1 MHKPSTLLTLVLLAA
16 LTGSC
21 SDSVPPNST
30 SANGGASGPLAGKPV
45 VIILFDAF
53 SAKHVKHLGYD
64 KNTTPNLDLLA
75 ADGTTFENAFS
86 PTPYTLASIPSLFT
100 GRLPDRH
107 GVTQAEHI
115 LPDHEIT
122 LAELLAE
129 RNYQTFGA
137 LANIQ
142 GGTLHKLEQGF
153 EVYEELFRNS
163 EDPEAPIEIVEPTA
177 FPAVLERWQ
186 GSRDTE
192 RPPLYYL
199 HVLQPHLPYDPPAGT
214 LTGLVDPN
222 YEGPFKDGITKEWM
236 YDFTMKGGQ
245 AIIGEGPNRI
255 SNADAR
261 QVRGLYD
268 GSIVECDRVLGEI
281 VAGLKQSG
289 IYDEALIIVTSDHGE
304 AMWQHNVLGHSST
317 VFDEMMHVPLVVKLP
332 KDMES
337 PVKRV
342 SNITSLMDILPSI
355 CAWMDV
361 PAPSDLDGEPFAKL
375 INESPD
381 EDRAL
386 LMRTFHRDPVIAT
399 RSTEHKIIS
408 RPGADGQPRHAQ
420 HFDIATDKGEKR
432 GQKVKPETPE
442 HALAQQLEAD
452 FKALW
457 ALDAGTVTD
466 QEQSAAEIKGL
477 AELGYTDNEK
487 VEAGPVSEAD
497 K

>member
-1 MHKPSTLLTLVLLAA
+1 MHKPSILFSLGLVAA
-16 LTGSC
+16 LTSGCTDPAPS
-21 SDSVPPNST
+21 
-30 SANGGASGPLAGKPV
+30 SAGASGPLAGKPV

-53 SAKHVKHLGYD
+53 SAKHVSHLGYG
-64 KNTTPNLDLLA
+64 KQTTPNLDQLA
-75 ADGTTFENAFS
+75 AEGTTFENAFS
-86 PTPYTLASIPSLFT
+86 PTPYTLASIPSLLT

-115 LPDHEIT
+115 LPEHEIT

-129 RNYQTFGA
+129 RNYQTFNA

-142 GGTLHKLEQGF
+142 GGALHKLEQGF
-153 EVYEELFRNS
+153 EIYEELFRGS
-163 EDPEAPIEIVEPTA
+163 DDPKGAIDIVEPTA
-177 FPAVLERWQ
+177 FPEVLERWQ
-186 GSRDTE
+186 ASRDVE

-199 HVLQPHLPYDPPAGT
+199 HVLQPHMPYDPPTET
-214 LTGLVDPN
+214 LAGLVNPN
-222 YEGPFKDGITKEWM
+222 YDGPFKDGITKEWM
-236 YDFTMKGGQ
+236 VDFTMKGGQ

-255 SNADAR
+255 SKADAR
-261 QVRGLYD
+261 HVRGLYD

-281 VAGLKQSG
+281 VAGLKKSG
-289 IYDEALIIVTSDHGE
+289 VYDDALIIVTSDHGE

-342 SNITSLMDILPSI
+342 SNITSLMDIMPSI

-361 PAPSDLDGEPFAKL
+361 PAPRDLDGEPFAQL

-381 EDRAL
+381 EDRRL
-386 LMRTFHRDPVIAT
+386 LMRTYHRDPVIAS
-399 RSTEHKIIS
+399 RSAKDKIIS
-408 RPGADGQPRHAQ
+408 SPGGAGQPRNAR
-420 HFDIATDKGEKR
+420 HFDIAQDKAEKR
-432 GQKVKPETPE
+432 GQKVLPETPE
-442 HALAQQLEAD
+442 HALALQLEAD
-452 FKALW
+452 FEALW

-466 QEQSAAEIKGL
+466 QEQSAAEIKAL
-477 AELGYTDNEK
+477 AELGYTDNEN
-487 VEAGPVSEAD
+487 VEAEPAQDPD